1 VANPAQDDSQ
11 QRAELRIAFLKH
23 LPKRLDQVC
32 RRGRRFCQDGWDING
47 LSLLH
52 DDVQR
57 MAGVAGRYGALE
69 ASQQLLAL
77 ETLLGRYLAD
87 ESLPDAAG
95 NAALLAVFEKLTP
108 ESSAPAVDAPAPVA
122 RIDGGGA
129 SRAEVTPSHYWR
141 RWVADLAAPLPP
153 AGMESTAPAVAPA
166 APAVTTAAPVRGP
179 ATVATLPARPAAA
192 PAKPAAPTP
201 SKPAARIYH
210 LSAAGALSL
219 ELDQKLETLGYELE
233 LLESGDEL
241 KEVLTALAPDLVIVD
256 AEFAGELEAIGAV
269 LRITRERSNARL
281 PLIAIAEEDTMQVR
295 LAARRAGTDALMFA
309 PSSVADVLAKI
320 QELLESSGEDPYRVL
335 IVEDDRS
342 QGLFAESILRNAGME
357 ARVVGNAF
365 EVLGAMDDFKPDM
378 VLMDL
383 YMPDCDG
390 TELTALIRERE
401 EYLHT
406 PIVFLSGE
414 SDVDK
419 HYAALDA
426 GGDDFLSKPIRPKH
440 LISAVSNRVRRSRAM
455 LKRVGVRDPR
465 DATTGLYARSYA
477 LDRIN
482 ELLGADDARGRPG
495 GVLFFDLDGVAA
507 LREKLGLSGVEQL
520 LGDAGTVITRLLNG
534 PDFATRYGDGSFV
547 VVCPDRPDSAL
558 DSIAGEVRAQLIAH
572 SFSVGGRPLRLR
584 VSVGVCAFR
593 HGFADAGSVLN
604 TAERAS
610 SEARAKE
617 NGLLRFEPVKRAE
630 DQKTVGLT
638 NLIREAA
645 ERDGFELL
653 YQPIVAVQ
661 GGDDSQ
667 FQTLLRLRDDAG
679 KLHTAAEIIPLAEK
693 ADLMADVD
701 RWVLGAA
708 LRSIELRRNNGQP
721 VRLFVNQAASTLAA
735 PGHGEWIASQLRA
748 RNLPGTELVLELTLD
763 DIEAHTAAMVA
774 FCEALIPSGVKFCL
788 SRFENSSIGES
799 VLEMLPVDF
808 VKLAPKYLMALNLP
822 GTRDELRKIVEG
834 AHRRG
839 LLVIAQRVEDAQSA
853 ATLWMSGIDFI
864 QGNLVQQA
872 GRELNFDFQS
882 AVL

>member
-1 VANPAQDDSQ
+1 
-11 QRAELRIAFLKH
+11 
-23 LPKRLDQVC
+23 
-32 RRGRRFCQDGWDING
+32 
-47 LSLLH
+47 
-52 DDVQR
+52 
-57 MAGVAGRYGALE
+57 
-69 ASQQLLAL
+69 
-77 ETLLGRYLAD
+77 
-87 ESLPDAAG
+87 
-95 NAALLAVFEKLTP
+95 
-108 ESSAPAVDAPAPVA
+108 
-122 RIDGGGA
+122 
-129 SRAEVTPSHYWR
+129 
-141 RWVADLAAPLPP
+141 
-153 AGMESTAPAVAPA
+153 MESTAPAVAPA

-610 SEARAKE
+610 REARAKE